1 MFKNYKNKKVLIT
14 GHTGFKGSWL
24 TIWLNKLGAKVYGI
38 SLDVPSNPSNFKINS
53 VKSFSK
59 NYNFDICNYIK
70 LKSTI
75 NKIKPDYIFHL
86 AAQAL
91 VKKSYQNPK
100 LTFET
105 NSIGTL
111 NILESL
117 KELKIKK
124 KCSLVIIT
132 SDKSYKNLEIER
144 GYVEGDLIGGHD
156 PYSASKA
163 CAELIIQSYLK
174 SYFNKKTNIRVAIA
188 RAGNVIGGGDWSEN
202 RLIPDIIRS
211 YSKKKTLEIR
221 NPNSTRPWQH
231 VLEALAGYLIL
242 GKKLHN
248 SKNFHSEIFNFGP
261 SIKNS
266 LSVLGLIKIIKK
278 SFKGLKWK
286 IKISKKHY
294 ESKLLSLNSKKAYK
308 RLNWKCVLLTN
319 ETINFVTDWYQAYY
333 KKNINMHQISI
344 NQIEEYTKIMKKKL

>member
-1 MFKNYKNKKVLIT
+1 MFKNYKDKIVLIT

-53 VKSFSK
+53 IQSFSK
-59 NYNFDICNYIK
+59 NYYFDIRNYIK

-91 VKKSYQNPK
+91 VKKSYKNPK

-105 NSIGTL
+105 NSVGTL

-124 KCSLVIIT
+124 KCSLIIIT
-132 SDKSYKNLEIER
+132 SDKSYKNLEIKR
-144 GYVEGDLIGGHD
+144 GYVEEDMLGGYD

-174 SYFNKKTNIRVAIA
+174 SYFNKDNVRIAIA

-211 YSKKKTLEIR
+211 YNKKKIVEIR
-221 NPNSTRPWQH
+221 NPSSTRPWQH

-242 GKKLHN
+242 GQKLYN
-248 SKNFHSEIFNFGP
+248 SKDLHGETFNFGP
-261 SIKNS
+261 SMNNS
-266 LSVLGLIKIIKK
+266 LSVLNLIKIIKK

-286 IKISKKHY
+286 IKISKKYH
-294 ESKLLSLNSKKAYK
+294 ESKLLSLNSKKALK
-308 RLNWKCVLLTN
+308 RLNWQCVLLTS
-319 ETINFVTDWYQAYY
+319 ETIKFVTNWYKAYY
-333 KKNINMHQISI
+333 EKKANMHQISV
-344 NQIEEYTKIMKKKL
+344 NQIDEYTKIMKKKL